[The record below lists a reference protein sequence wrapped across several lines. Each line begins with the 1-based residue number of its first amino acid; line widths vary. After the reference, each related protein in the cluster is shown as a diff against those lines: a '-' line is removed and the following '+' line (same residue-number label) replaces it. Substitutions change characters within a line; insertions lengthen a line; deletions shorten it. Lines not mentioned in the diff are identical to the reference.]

1 WRSLN
6 RRPSRSR
13 SSLLRSRKPTRRRG
27 DSEPVRSTARPCC
40 ARIRRRCR
48 GSCPVS
54 RADRADSSRLGA
66 GKPMRPTRL
75 PRRRRAGQSRLVGH
89 TRDRRT
95 RWSWQWRSWCSETI
109 GQVSPIRHPPR
120 GGTVSADMHE
130 PASMPLAG
138 KVAFITGAAGGLG
151 QAMTRAFAGQG
162 AAVALAD
169 LPERLD
175 ELGDSARQLPRAQ
188 AVGLDVRDSA
198 SIRTA
203 VQTAVDAL
211 GSVDIMVCNAG
222 LNVRK
227 SALELT
233 EGDWDTVLDVN
244 LRGVFF
250 SAQAGAAQM
259 VRQSRGGKIVNIA
272 SIMGL
277 VGSATSGVAYCASKG
292 GVVNL

>member
-1 WRSLN
+1 
-6 RRPSRSR
+6 
-13 SSLLRSRKPTRRRG
+13 
-27 DSEPVRSTARPCC
+27 
-40 ARIRRRCR
+40 
-48 GSCPVS
+48 
-54 RADRADSSRLGA
+54 
-66 GKPMRPTRL
+66 
-75 PRRRRAGQSRLVGH
+75 
-89 TRDRRT
+89 
-95 RWSWQWRSWCSETI
+95 
-109 GQVSPIRHPPR
+109 
-120 GGTVSADMHE
+120 MHE

-188 AVGLDVRDSA
+188 TVGLDVRDSA

-227 SALELT
+227 SALEMT

-259 VRQSRGGKIVNIA
+259 VRQDRGGKIVNIA

-292 GVVNL
+292 GVVNLTRVLAIEWASHDIQVNAVAPTFARTPLTAGVFANDEFLNSVLSRTPNGKLATPEAIADAVVFLASPRADLITGVTLPVDGGWTAW